1 MLVADRAKYQS
12 QLKDQVDYMEHSIYI
27 AKCNRVEGII
37 NTFTDYIAQIDLEI
51 KRTYKIKHLSLLIKW
66 IYSCLWMELGN
77 VLH

>member
-37 NTFTDYIAQIDLEI
+37 NTFTDYIAQIDL
-51 KRTYKIKHLSLLIKW
+51 
-66 IYSCLWMELGN
+66 
-77 VLH
+77 